1 MAGFLDGLGSFFS
14 LGDEKSS
21 FNLGDLLGI
30 GLQVGGG
37 LLGQSYQNDYQKEA
51 LAQASADKLKMMEA
65 ELELKKKYGLLG
77 GGGGGGGSGA
87 GLLAAQAAMMNA
99 QTNRA
104 ASLSA
109 LYNEMAKQRLL
120 GAQQT
125 SQGYNNLTAAVQGPL
140 LARAR

>member
-1 MAGFLDGLGSFFS
+1 MGLFDGLGDFFS

-37 LLGQSYQNDYQKEA
+37 LLGQSYQNDYNKEA

-104 ASLSA
+104 ASLA
-109 LYNEMAKQRLL
+109 QLYNEMAKQRLL